1 MLRVMIKFLIRTGV
15 FLLAAAVGIIVT
27 SWIFSG
33 FDLEGFDLMWS
44 EPIGFVVAV
53 VVFAAVQAIISPF
66 IARVARRN
74 APALLGGV
82 GLISTVI
89 ALVVAVLVTDG
100 LDIYGVLG
108 WVLGSL
114 LVWLVTML
122 ATLLLPAILIKDA
135 VENKRDDD

>member
-1 MLRVMIKFLIRTGV
+1 MIKFLIRTGV